1 MSEYDSDGWE
11 DDDTNGPAEK
21 KQGPFDI
28 QLPVFNLDQRQAL
41 PIKIPLTNFIQEPSG
56 KSLYRCEP
64 ANRKYP
70 GIDLSKYKDYTA
82 VYLSIMLLNSSENVL
97 MRVPDFKTKN
107 IDFLRRENIMFLKP
121 QEECI
126 HFKKKCVDKVT
137 KKDIA
142 FELGKGFLSHTFG
155 STPQFIF
162 IAIPYKD
169 GKFEMSHVGRSEVFH
184 VFSKRQDRFLEHSNK
199 RQKKNTEI
207 EKLDTDIQ
215 DAETTLNS
223 LFDRNNRLTQMNA
236 QYHKFYTSI
245 QSQIS
250 GVIDDT
256 VKLALQYALRIDE
269 EETFTD
275 L

>member
-1 MSEYDSDGWE
+1 MSDSDSDGWE
-11 DDDTNGPAEK
+11 DAEVNEPVQK

-28 QLPVFNLDQRQAL
+28 QLPVFNFNQRES
-41 PIKIPLTNFIQEPSG
+41 IPLKIQLAHFVQEPSG

-64 ANRKYP
+64 ANKKYP
-70 GIDLSKYKDYTA
+70 GIDLSVYKDFTA
-82 VYLSIMLLNSSENVL
+82 VYLSIMLLNSTENVF
-97 MRVPDFKTKN
+97 MRIPDFKSKN

-121 QEECI
+121 REECI
-126 HFKKKCVDKVT
+126 YFKKKCVDKVS

-142 FELGKGFLSHTFG
+142 FELGKGFLSHTLG

-169 GKFEMSHVGRSEVFH
+169 GKFEMSHIGRSEAFH

-215 DAETTLNS
+215 DAESTLNV
-223 LFDRNNRLTQMNA
+223 LQQKNRRLTQMNA
-236 QYHKFYTSI
+236 QYKNFYKDLQKQMDKI
-245 QSQIS
+245 AD
-250 GVIDDT
+250 GT
-256 VKLALQYALRIDE
+256 VKIALQYALRSEE
-269 EETFTD
+269 EETFTE

>member
-1 MSEYDSDGWE
+1 MSECDSDGWE
-11 DDDTNGPAEK
+11 DDDPIEPAEK
-21 KQGPFDI
+21 QQGPFDI
-28 QLPVFNLDQRQAL
+28 QLPVFNLDQRQAM
-41 PIKIPLTNFIQEPSG
+41 PIKIPLTHFIQEPSG

-64 ANRKYP
+64 ANKKYP
-70 GIDLSKYKDYTA
+70 GINLSIYKDYTA
-82 VYLSIMLLNSSENVL
+82 VYLSVMLLNSSENVL

-121 QEECI
+121 REECI

-142 FELGKGFLSHTFG
+142 FELGKGFLSHTLG

-169 GKFEMSHVGRSEVFH
+169 GKFEMSRIGRSEAFH

-215 DAETTLNS
+215 DAETTLHS
-223 LFDRNNRLTQMNA
+223 LINTNNRLTQMNA
-236 QYHKFYTSI
+236 QYRHFYTSI
-245 QSQIS
+245 QNQINDVS
-250 GVIDDT
+250 DDT
-256 VKLALQYALRIDE
+256 VKLALQYALRMDE
-269 EETFTD
+269 EEIFTE